1 MGVLKGNSNV
11 LWFFIFFILQ
21 ANDSSNAYYAV
32 VLVKRN
38 VSNAFTINNLKGKK
52 SCHTGMGRNAG
63 WNIPIGILIKRGII
77 RNTDCNIP
85 QGKTTVLHIKK
96 IVIV

>member
-1 MGVLKGNSNV
+1 MCCVV
-11 LWFFIFFILQ
+11 FFLQ

-38 VSNAFTINNLKGKK
+38 LSNAFTISDLRGKK
-52 SCHTGMGRNAG
+52 SCHTGLGRNAG
-63 WNIPIGILIKRGII
+63 WNIPIGVLIKRGII
-77 RNTDCNIP
+77 KNRDCNIP
-85 QGKTTVLHIKK
+85 QGKTIALHIEK

>member
-1 MGVLKGNSNV
+1 MLFVFL
-11 LWFFIFFILQ
+11 FILQ

-38 VSNAFTINNLKGKK
+38 SSNAFTISDLRGKR
-52 SCHTGMGRNAG
+52 SCHTGLGRNAG

-77 RNTDCNIP
+77 KNKNCNIP
-85 QGKTTVLHIKK
+85 QGKTTILHINK

>member
-1 MGVLKGNSNV
+1 MLKGSCNV
-11 LWFFIFFILQ
+11 LWFFFLQ
-21 ANDSSNAYYAV
+21 ADDSSNAYYAV

-38 VSNAFTINNLKGKK
+38 LSNAFTISDLRGKK
-52 SCHTGMGRNAG
+52 SCHTGLGRNAG

-77 RNTDCNIP
+77 KNRDCNIP
-85 QGKTTVLHIKK
+85 QGKTTLLHIKK